1 MQAIDQAEV
10 LRGEVAIRWILLMS
24 ICKLSKTTNGEL
36 SYSP

>member
-10 LRGEVAIRWILLMS
+10 FRGEAAIRWILSMS
-24 ICKLSKTTNGEL
+24 ICKLRKMANEEL